1 MAKWIKILSGIGVW
15 IGLLVSAVLKWGGLL
30 MDFLELPE
38 AARTISNWSG
48 TLRADDWAVL
58 AIILFALILLLIII
72 RPNKS
77 KPEQP
82 AVHLPKTHKPFTAIK
97 STGGKDNIYE
107 GNVLYGPGTVVEL
120 ENEEG
125 SIATSNVQI
134 DPTKPIESPITKAV
148 ERDVWLLYAV
158 HYIAYGSWTFIENP
172 LDEDHLTA
180 GHQAL
185 DEIRQKAFDKDLPV
199 WGRIGQ
205 GPLFKQIQKEHWED
219 HSFKSLSFI
228 VNKPE
233 EFCTKY
239 YGNESDYTIYN
250 SLMTSKAKVE
260 ELWPTTKHLT
270 HDQPTFNATRQELD
284 KLFLAVVTVQTKVTN
299 WESFDA
305 CKDTLVENVIF
316 LREHEAIFEGSVYKQ
331 EYRDFMHAAGIA
343 ISTNKNYR
351 DRDEMEY
358 VKNLILESS
367 KILEEF
373 LR

>member
-1 MAKWIKILSGIGVW
+1 MDLLDAPNLGQKINDFSEKIGPSYYPYIY
-15 IGLLVSAVLKWGGLL
+15 IG
-30 MDFLELPE
+30 F
-38 AARTISNWSG
+38 
-48 TLRADDWAVL
+48 
-58 AIILFALILLLIII
+58 FLLLILIVNWSNVLSFFK
-72 RPNKS
+72 R
-77 KPEQP
+77 QP
-82 AVHLPKTHKPFTAIK
+82 AKIEERPKQPTAQTPKAPRSFTAIK
-97 STGGKDNIYE
+97 STGGKDNIYK
-107 GNVLYGPGTVVEL
+107 GNVLYGPGTVIEL

-158 HYIAYGSWTFIENP
+158 HYIAYGSWAFIEIP

-219 HSFKSLSFI
+219 HSFESLSFI

-260 ELWPTTKHLT
+260 ELWPTNKHLT
-270 HDQPTFNATRQELD
+270 YEQPTFKATRDELN
-284 KLFLAVVTVQTKVTN
+284 KLFLAVVTIREKVLN
-299 WESFDA
+299 HESFASCED
-305 CKDTLVENVIF
+305 KLTENCVF
-316 LREHEAIFEGSVYKQ
+316 LKEHEAVFVGSNYAQ

-367 KILEEF
+367 KILEEA